1 MTKIA
6 GSGSGSISQRHGSA
20 DPDPPQ
26 NVMDPQHCM
35 KDCSGL
41 DDASLLCLAQGLP
54 HLRRLQI
61 RGSTS
66 VTHDGMLQFVELRGR
81 DLEVVHVKFPASF
94 SLAHL
99 REFLRR
105 CPNLYEIMFTF
116 VGPQGGAEAEADPVD
131 PTFMPRSKIT
141 EATLCGL
148 SGANVIAFMPSIGS
162 SLRMLDLDRC
172 LGLSLSKIKLLL
184 DLCPN
189 LEVLWLSLCCCGLPR
204 REDPTAAV
212 QRGGGGSSSRNLTAL
227 VLHFCTKVDRRA
239 EKLAGKLL
247 DLLPQ
252 VTRLY
257 VKQACQIDLTGLLL
271 RSRLIMNIYPTI
283 FPSF

>member
-1 MTKIA
+1 
-6 GSGSGSISQRHGSA
+6 
-20 DPDPPQ
+20 
-26 NVMDPQHCM
+26 MDPQYCL

-41 DDASLLCLAQGLP
+41 DDASLLCLAQGLT

-66 VTHDGMLQFVELRGR
+66 VTHDGMLQFAELRGR
-81 DLEVVHVKFPASF
+81 HLEEVHVKFPASF
-94 SLAHL
+94 SLSHL

-116 VGPQGGAEAEADPVD
+116 VGQQQGGAVTEADPVD
-131 PTFMPRSKIT
+131 PTLMPRSKIAD
-141 EATLCGL
+141 ATLYGL
-148 SGANVIAFMPSIGS
+148 SGANVIAFMPRIGS
-162 SLRMLDLDRC
+162 SLRILDLDRC
-172 LGLSLSKIKLLL
+172 LGLTLSKIKLLL

-189 LEVLWLSLCCCGLPR
+189 LDVLCLSLCCCGLPR

-212 QRGGGGSSSRNLTAL
+212 QRGSGGSSSSRNLTAL

-247 DLLPQ
+247 DLLPR

-257 VKQACQIDLTGLLL
+257 VKQACQIDLTGLFL
-271 RSRLIMNIYPTI
+271 RSSRLIMKINSTI